1 MDRKELDGRTS
12 AHTESR
18 ARNDENTTD
27 NKNHGVVVLVVV
39 IMWAFLRSKYSKLF
53 ESFRVFR
60 ALEFFFFF
68 FFCAFLRDEHKKQPL
83 SASKDDDDDDGED
96 EYSSRVQ
103 RLLFQRLLLSRQTK
117 TRTTTR

>member
-1 MDRKELDGRTS
+1 VDRKELDGRTS

-39 IMWAFLRSKYSKLF
+39 IMWAFLRASKSSKLF

-68 FFCAFLRDEHKKQPL
+68 FFFAFLREHKKQPL

-96 EYSSRVQ
+96 EDDSRVQ
-103 RLLFQRLLLSRQTK
+103 RLLFQRLLSRQTQ